1 MIRKINSY
9 RKHLFLFLLIIGI
22 HQINAQREPQ
32 FTQYINNT
40 LTYNP
45 AYISTQEDVTFT
57 ALGRSQW
64 AGFEGAPNT
73 YTFSAIVPSMS
84 RFGAGLNI
92 IRDEI
97 GATRQTSISANFAY
111 EIQLSSTIYTSFGV
125 NVGGSFLNT
134 NYSDGNILNPND
146 PLLNNRNEFDPSF
159 GSGIMT
165 YAENWY
171 VGVSVPN
178 FLKSSY
184 YSTQE
189 SRLID
194 IDNLQ
199 VFLLGGYIFNIN
211 DNLKFKPAVLAR
223 VTKSLPLV
231 VDYSANMLI
240 NNKITIGLSYR
251 TSEIVTGMF
260 GLQLSP
266 SFYLGYSY
274 DRTIS
279 GLSGYNEGSN
289 EIMLKFTIPNKIKI
303 IKSPRFY

>member
-1 MIRKINSY
+1 MKREINSY
-9 RKHLFLFLLIIGI
+9 YKRLFLLLSIISVN
-22 HQINAQREPQ
+22 HINAQREPQ
-32 FTQYINNT
+32 YTQYINNT

-45 AYISTQEDVTFT
+45 AYISTQEDITFT

-84 RFGAGLNI
+84 RFGAGFNV

-97 GATRQTSISANFAY
+97 GATKQTSISANFAY
-111 EIQLSSTIYTSFGV
+111 KIQLSSTVYTSLGIS
-125 NVGGSFLNT
+125 VGSSFLNV
-134 NYSDGNILNPND
+134 NYNDGNILNPND
-146 PLLNNRNEFDPSF
+146 PLLNNRNDFDPSF
-159 GSGIMT
+159 GFGVMT

-189 SRLID
+189 SQLID
-194 IDNLQ
+194 SENLQ
-199 VFLLGGYIFNIN
+199 LFLLGGYIFNIN

-223 VTKSLPLV
+223 VTKSLPFV
-231 VDYSANMLI
+231 MDYSANMLI
-240 NNKITIGLSYR
+240 NDKITLGLSYR

-266 SFYLGYSY
+266 TFYIGYSY

-289 EIMLKFTIPNKIKI
+289 EIMLKFTIPNKIRI

>member
-9 RKHLFLFLLIIGI
+9 RKHLFLFLLIMGI

-97 GATRQTSISANFAY
+97 GATKQTSISANFAY

-125 NVGGSFLNT
+125 SVGGSFLNT

-146 PLLNNRNEFDPSF
+146 PLLDNRNEFDPSF

-189 SRLID
+189 SRLLD

-211 DNLKFKPAVLAR
+211 DNFKFKPAVLAR

-240 NNKITIGLSYR
+240 NNKVTIGLSYR

>member
-1 MIRKINSY
+1 MNRKINSY
-9 RKHLFLFLLIIGI
+9 SKHLFLLLLIISI

-32 FTQYINNT
+32 YTQYINNT

-64 AGFEGAPNT
+64 VGFDGAPNT
-73 YTFSAIVPSMS
+73 YSFSAIFPSMS

-97 GATRQTSISANFAY
+97 GATKQTSISANFAY
-111 EIQLSSTIYTSFGV
+111 EIQLSSTIYTSFGASA
-125 NVGGSFLNT
+125 GGSFLNT
-134 NYSDGNILNPND
+134 NYSDGNVLNPND
-146 PLLNNRNEFDPSF
+146 PLLNNRNDFDPSF
-159 GSGIMT
+159 GFGVMT

-171 VGVSVPN
+171 VGISVPN
-178 FLKSSY
+178 FLKNSY
-184 YSTQE
+184 YSAQKNK
-189 SRLID
+189 LID
-194 IDNLQ
+194 RENLQ
-199 VFLLGGYIFNIN
+199 LFLLGGYIFNIN
-211 DNLKFKPAVLAR
+211 DHLKFKPAVLAR
-223 VTKSLPLV
+223 VTPNLPFV

-240 NNKITIGLSYR
+240 NDKITIGLSYR

-260 GLQLSP
+260 GIKLTDT
-266 SFYLGYSY
+266 FYLGYSY

-279 GLSGYNEGSN
+279 GLSGSNGGSN
-289 EIMLKFTIPNKIKI
+289 EIMLKFTIPSKVRT

>member
-9 RKHLFLFLLIIGI
+9 RKHLFLFLLIMGI

>member
-9 RKHLFLFLLIIGI
+9 RKHLFLFLLIMGI

-64 AGFEGAPNT
+64 AGFEGAPDT
-73 YTFSAIVPSMS
+73 YSFSAIFPSMG
-84 RFGAGLNI
+84 RFGAGLNM

-97 GATRQTSISANFAY
+97 GTTKQTSISVNFAY
-111 EIQLSSTIYTSFGV
+111 EIQLSSTIYTSFGASF
-125 NVGGSFLNT
+125 GGSFLNT

-146 PLLNNRNEFDPSF
+146 PLLNNRNDFDPSF
-159 GSGIMT
+159 GFGIMT
-165 YAENWY
+165 YTENWY
-171 VGVSVPN
+171 AGISVPN
-178 FLKSSY
+178 FLKNSY

-189 SRLID
+189 SQLFD
-194 IDNLQ
+194 SENSQL
-199 VFLLGGYIFNIN
+199 FLMGGYIFNIN
-211 DNLKFKPAVLAR
+211 DNLKFKPAALAR
-223 VTKSLPLV
+223 VTKSLPFV
-231 VDYSANMLI
+231 IDYSANMLI
-240 NNKITIGLSYR
+240 NDQITIGLSYR
-251 TSEIVTGMF
+251 TSKIVTGMF
-260 GLQLSP
+260 GIKLTD
-266 SFYLGYSY
+266 SFYIGYSY

-279 GLSGYNEGSN
+279 SLSGYNEGSN
-289 EIMLKFTIPNKIKI
+289 EILLKFTIPNKIRT

>member
-1 MIRKINSY
+1 MNKKIKSY
-9 RKHLFLFLLIIGI
+9 SKHLFLLLLILSI
-22 HQINAQREPQ
+22 HEINAQREPQ

-45 AYISTQEDVTFT
+45 AYISTKEDVTFT
-57 ALGRSQW
+57 ALGRLQW

-73 YTFSAIVPSMS
+73 YSFSAIVPSMS
-84 RFGAGLNI
+84 RFGLGLNM

-97 GATRQTSISANFAY
+97 GATKQTSISANFAY
-111 EIQLSSTIYTSFGV
+111 EIQLSSTIYTSFGAS
-125 NVGGSFLNT
+125 VGGSFLNT

-146 PLLNNRNEFDPSF
+146 PLLNNRNDFDPSF
-159 GSGIMT
+159 GFGVMT

-189 SRLID
+189 SQLID
-194 IDNLQ
+194 SKNLQ
-199 VFLLGGYIFNIN
+199 LFLLGGYIFNIN

-223 VTKSLPLV
+223 VTKRLPFV

-260 GLQLSP
+260 GIKLTD
-266 SFYLGYSY
+266 SFYVGYSY
-274 DRTIS
+274 DRTTS

-289 EIMLKFTIPNKIKI
+289 EIMLKFTIPSKIRT